1 MFRLDIPLTI
11 KYVMLAL
18 LFALGAYLIVA
29 QAWHALF
36 MLCQALCFSLVP
48 TFLRRM
54 YNVRTPHTIQAG
66 IVLFMFSTLFLG
78 EVAHFYEIYWW
89 WDAAFHGLS
98 GLAMGLI
105 AYISL
110 ILAYRKHNVRLA
122 PIFTSVFAICVS
134 LALSAVW
141 EILEFAIDSLAGTNM
156 QPSAADTMWDLIAG
170 FIGALL
176 SGWSGYRYIL
186 HNVRYGLNSVIHD
199 GVIKNKDLN
208 GEMRQQETPSA

>member
-1 MFRLDIPLTI
+1 MPRLDISLTI
-11 KYVMLAL
+11 KYVMLTL
-18 LFALGAYLIVA
+18 LFALGAYLIIA
-29 QAWHALF
+29 QNWHALF
-36 MLCQALCFSLVP
+36 MLSQALGFSLVP

-54 YNVRTPHTIQAG
+54 YNVHTPHTIQAG

-78 EVAHFYEIYWW
+78 EVAHFYETYWW
-89 WDAAFHGLS
+89 WDSVFHGLS

-134 LALSAVW
+134 VALSAVW
-141 EILEFAIDSLAGTNM
+141 EIIEFSIDSFFGTNM

-170 FIGALL
+170 LVGALL

-199 GVIKNKDLN
+199 GVIKNKDLS
-208 GEMRQQETPSA
+208 GERNEQ